1 MAGLLPQGMVCAG
14 TRPGADGSGE
24 PGGARLRLSR
34 PDEAGDRR
42 GSREG
47 RRGGAERKEHV
58 SSRRGTSVGDPRSG
72 GACERDVPLT
82 TAVRGKMHGSATLGW
97 GGPRSPARRDR
108 PDLPAA
114 ATPGL
119 SPVLERNI
127 RALQLRRQR
136 EEKEATAEERVAE
149 AITRFTG
156 SMRFVYLHLA
166 FFGFWIVAN
175 LGWVPGVPAWDPSF
189 VVLAMVA
196 SVEAI
201 FLSTFVLI
209 SQNRMAA
216 AADKRADLD
225 LQISLLAEHEVTRL
239 VTLVSGIADRMGVK
253 TEADAELEEI
263 TQDVAPEAVLDEL
276 EATEPGAEQH

>member
-1 MAGLLPQGMVCAG
+1 MAARSSDGEARAGHGAGASPTYPPPPPAGL
-14 TRPGADGSGE
+14 
-24 PGGARLRLSR
+24 
-34 PDEAGDRR
+34 
-42 GSREG
+42 
-47 RRGGAERKEHV
+47 H
-58 SSRRGTSVGDPRSG
+58 
-72 GACERDVPLT
+72 
-82 TAVRGKMHGSATLGW
+82 
-97 GGPRSPARRDR
+97 
-108 PDLPAA
+108 
-114 ATPGL
+114 
-119 SPVLERNI
+119 PVLERNI
-127 RALQLRRQR
+127 QALHLRRER
-136 EEKEATAEERVAE
+136 EEREASAQERVAE

-166 FFGFWIVAN
+166 LFGFWVLAN

-225 LQISLLAEHEVTRL
+225 LQVSLLAEHEVTKL
-239 VTLVSGIADRMGVK
+239 ATLVSGIAERLGVE

-263 TQDVAPEAVLDEL
+263 ARDVAPEAVLDEL
-276 EATEPGAEQH
+276 EATGPEAQRH